1 MLPCAA
7 GNLSLVVS
15 LLGGAAHA
23 EEAAIPLPGVSPAAL
38 STPYTGPVWSI
49 GPSIGGGMLVGM
61 SMEVRAS
68 RTLWVQADLGLRP
81 GLSVSNVYP
90 NVALTTGI
98 NMGLGEKRIRH
109 GVFAVTGLSAP
120 LGFFDAWLA
129 AGWSMEVFN
138 KKGRRTMNFEVGPS
152 LYLVREMPAETD
164 LSWPAFLYMR
174 AAWPF
179 EVSGPPS

>member
-1 MLPCAA
+1 MLPRAA
-7 GNLSLVVS
+7 RNL
-15 LLGGAAHA
+15 LLLAALPGGIAHA
-23 EEAAIPLPGVSPAAL
+23 AEAVAPLPTVQPAFVDV
-38 STPYTGPVWSI
+38 PYTGPVWSL
-49 GPSIGGGMLVGM
+49 GPSVGGGMLVGM
-61 SMEVRAS
+61 TMEVQAS
-68 RTLWVQADLGLRP
+68 RTLWVQTDLGLRP
-81 GLSVSNVYP
+81 GISVSDVYP
-90 NVALTTGI
+90 NIALSTGI

-138 KKGRRTMNFEVGPS
+138 KKGRRTMNLEVGPS

-164 LSWPAFLYMR
+164 LSWPAFLYLR

-179 EVSGPPS
+179 EVSRQPG